1 MFVVSSAERAAA
13 NKGTRNMYE
22 ALINYSA
29 SKLNHA
35 LSRLEYARKY
45 ETPVHILKWSF
56 RVEEAAKQF
65 AAAQKAAL
73 THVFTVSQ

>member
-1 MFVVSSAERAAA
+1 MFTES
-13 NKGTRNMYE
+13 
-22 ALINYSA
+22 LINYSA

-45 ETPVHILKWSF
+45 ESSAHVVKWAF
-56 RVEEAAKQF
+56 RVDEAAKQF